1 MRISP
6 AQQASLKQQFA
17 DVLGDDCELWLFG
30 SRVDDNARGGDVDL
44 LARSPRPIERS
55 VWTACLLAARA
66 ERLFEGRK
74 VDVLLLDPL
83 TRTQPIH
90 IEALAKGVRL

>member
-1 MRISP
+1 MRISEL
-6 AQQASLKQQFA
+6 QRSTLKKQFA

-30 SRVDDNARGGDVDL
+30 SRVDDDARGGDVDL

-74 VDVLLLDPL
+74 VDVLLMDPL
-83 TRTQPIH
+83 TRTQAIH
-90 IEALAKGVRL
+90 IEALSKGVRL